1 MTLLISTDEQS
12 FARDVLN
19 ASTPVLVHFWAP
31 WCGLCKRINPILLNF
46 QEQWGDRMELVG
58 VNADRSLKLASQY
71 RLTTLPTLILFD
83 GKRVVRR
90 FEGFHGQDALR
101 QVLEDMTQYCAGTA
115 MEAISI
121 ESRQKFPA

>member
-1 MTLLISTDEQS
+1 MTLLVSTDEQS

-19 ASTPVLVHFWAP
+19 ASSPVLVHFWAP
-31 WCGLCKRINPILLNF
+31 WCGLCKRITPLLSNY
-46 QEQWGDRMELVG
+46 QERWGDRIEIVG

-83 GKRVVRR
+83 RKRVVRR
-90 FEGFHGQDALR
+90 LEGFHGQDALR
-101 QVLEDMTQYCAGTA
+101 QALEEMIQHCGGAR
-115 MEAISI
+115 MEAVSI